1 MSLEKL
7 LRRAL
12 SAAADLASKRE
23 MKNELG
29 HLADSRFIRW
39 SSDWTTSID
48 VYRAAADEDAR
59 LIFNVLNRFE
69 AYALIDTG
77 EYAGTMAEAA
87 LKNWRRLLG
96 EERGRRRLD

>member
-12 SAAADLASKRE
+12 SAAADLASRRE

-29 HLADSRFIRW
+29 QLVDSRPIRW

-59 LIFNVLNRFE
+59 LILNVLNRFE

-77 EYAGTMAEAA
+77 KYAGTMAESTFR
-87 LKNWRRLLG
+87 NWRRLLG
-96 EERGRRRLD
+96 EERGRRRPD